1 MHIKVFMRRIV
12 PVLALLFALSA
23 CSPTPGA
30 SSSPAGR
37 LKVVATTTLLGDVV
51 RNIGGDKIDL
61 AVLLPVGTDP
71 HTFEPAPQDIATVAG
86 ADLLFTN
93 GAGYEAFLQRLLENA
108 GGKAKVVP
116 VSDGLQ
122 LLNAATEGAQESGQ
136 GSADPHV
143 WMDPD
148 NVASWTDKIEQ
159 ALSTADPANADAY
172 KSSAD
177 AYRQKLKELDG
188 WISQQVAQIPEADRK
203 LVNDHL
209 TFGYF
214 ARRYGFEQVG
224 AVIPGFSSM
233 ASPSAQ
239 ELAGLED
246 AIRKLNVKAIFVGK
260 TVNSSLSQRVADD
273 THTRL
278 VFVYTESLSPPDG
291 PASTYLDFM
300 RFDVDAIVLALK

>member
-1 MHIKVFMRRIV
+1 MHIKVSFRQV
-12 PVLALLFALSA
+12 APLLALLLLLSA

-30 SSSPAGR
+30 SPSPAGR
-37 LKVVATTTLLGDVV
+37 LKVVATTTILGDVV
-51 RNIGGDKIDL
+51 RNVGGDKIEL
-61 AVLLPVGTDP
+61 SVLLPVGADP

-93 GAGYEAFLQRLLENA
+93 GAGYELFLQRLLQNA

-122 LLNAATEGAQESGQ
+122 LLDASAEGAQESGQ

-148 NVASWTDKIEQ
+148 NVAFWTTKIEQ
-159 ALSTADPANADAY
+159 ALSAADPNNAAAY
-172 KSSAD
+172 QGNAQ
-177 AYRQKLKELDG
+177 AYRSQLKELDG
-188 WISQQVAQIPEADRK
+188 WISQQVAQIPEANRK

-239 ELAGLED
+239 ELASLED
-246 AIRKLNVKAIFVGK
+246 AIRRLNAKAIFVDK

-273 THTRL
+273 THTQL
-278 VFVYTESLSPPDG
+278 VYTYTESLSPPDG

-300 RFDVDAIVLALK
+300 RFDVGAIVQALK